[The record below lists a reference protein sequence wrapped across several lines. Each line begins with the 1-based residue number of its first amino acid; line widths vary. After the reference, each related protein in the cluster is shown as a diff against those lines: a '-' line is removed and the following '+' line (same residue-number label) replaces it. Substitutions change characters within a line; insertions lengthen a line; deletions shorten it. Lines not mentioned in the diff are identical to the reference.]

1 MEGDT
6 RYAEIIQQRY
16 NKARDLTQ
24 EVFDRVELNR
34 NLYKGIL
41 IVDDTYEWDYSLVD
55 QQVFPLIRNYI
66 ARSNPSMT
74 KIRLEA
80 RNPKDFE
87 RRKINQDFINWEIG
101 ELPLTT
107 LLTRAFFSN
116 YLAGKAYFKTGW
128 KYDPRVVITRG
139 EYQYEMR
146 PLINRADLKFVRFN
160 NILIPN
166 VTQLPSQKKTDDVNK
181 LKQGEKSEFKGLLDS
196 QVAESGQPQVPVQA
210 KGIQLS
216 THAMRRLQERNI
228 SIDKEEYT
236 KLQTAMDRLKLKGG
250 QDSLVITGK
259 AAYIVDVPKNTIVT
273 AIDKDS
279 IGENVFT
286 KIDSTILMN

>member
-1 MEGDT
+1 M
-6 RYAEIIQQRY
+6 A
-16 NKARDLTQ
+16 
-24 EVFDRVELNR
+24 
-34 NLYKGIL
+34 
-41 IVDDTYEWDYSLVD
+41 
-55 QQVFPLIRNYI
+55 
-66 ARSNPSMT
+66 
-74 KIRLEA
+74 
-80 RNPKDFE
+80 NPK
-87 RRKINQDFINWEIG
+87 I
-101 ELPLTT
+101 
-107 LLTRAFFSN
+107 
-116 YLAGKAYFKTGW
+116 
-128 KYDPRVVITRG
+128 
-139 EYQYEMR
+139 
-146 PLINRADLKFVRFN
+146 N

-166 VTQLPSQKKTDDVNK
+166 VTSLPSQKNVENSNK
-181 LKQGEKSEFKGLLDS
+181 LKSGEPSEFKGLLDGAIDQS
-196 QVAESGQPQVPVQA
+196 QPQIGKLD

-228 SIDKEEYT
+228 TIDKDEYA

>member
-1 MEGDT
+1 M
-6 RYAEIIQQRY
+6 A
-16 NKARDLTQ
+16 
-24 EVFDRVELNR
+24 
-34 NLYKGIL
+34 
-41 IVDDTYEWDYSLVD
+41 
-55 QQVFPLIRNYI
+55 
-66 ARSNPSMT
+66 
-74 KIRLEA
+74 
-80 RNPKDFE
+80 NPK
-87 RRKINQDFINWEIG
+87 I
-101 ELPLTT
+101 
-107 LLTRAFFSN
+107 
-116 YLAGKAYFKTGW
+116 
-128 KYDPRVVITRG
+128 
-139 EYQYEMR
+139 
-146 PLINRADLKFVRFN
+146 N

-166 VTQLPSQKKTDDVNK
+166 VTSLPSNKNVENTNK
-181 LKQGEKSEFKGLLDS
+181 LKSGETSEFKGLLDGAIDQS
-196 QVAESGQPQVPVQA
+196 QSQITKQD

-228 SIDKEEYT
+228 SIDKEEYA

>member
-1 MEGDT
+1 M
-6 RYAEIIQQRY
+6 A
-16 NKARDLTQ
+16 
-24 EVFDRVELNR
+24 
-34 NLYKGIL
+34 
-41 IVDDTYEWDYSLVD
+41 
-55 QQVFPLIRNYI
+55 
-66 ARSNPSMT
+66 
-74 KIRLEA
+74 
-80 RNPKDFE
+80 NPK
-87 RRKINQDFINWEIG
+87 I
-101 ELPLTT
+101 
-107 LLTRAFFSN
+107 
-116 YLAGKAYFKTGW
+116 
-128 KYDPRVVITRG
+128 
-139 EYQYEMR
+139 
-146 PLINRADLKFVRFN
+146 N

-166 VTQLPSQKKTDDVNK
+166 VTSLPSNKNVENTNK
-181 LKQGEKSEFKGLLDS
+181 LKSGETSEFKGLLDGALDQS
-196 QVAESGQPQVPVQA
+196 QVTIPKQE

-228 SIDKEEYT
+228 SIDKDEYA

>member
-1 MEGDT
+1 M
-6 RYAEIIQQRY
+6 A
-16 NKARDLTQ
+16 
-24 EVFDRVELNR
+24 
-34 NLYKGIL
+34 
-41 IVDDTYEWDYSLVD
+41 
-55 QQVFPLIRNYI
+55 
-66 ARSNPSMT
+66 
-74 KIRLEA
+74 
-80 RNPKDFE
+80 NPK
-87 RRKINQDFINWEIG
+87 I
-101 ELPLTT
+101 
-107 LLTRAFFSN
+107 
-116 YLAGKAYFKTGW
+116 
-128 KYDPRVVITRG
+128 
-139 EYQYEMR
+139 
-146 PLINRADLKFVRFN
+146 N

-166 VTQLPSQKKTDDVNK
+166 VTQLPSQKKVDDVNK
-181 LKQGEKSEFKGLLDS
+181 LKQGETSEFKGLLDS
-196 QVAESGQPQVPVQA
+196 QVEQQNNPQILEQKS

>member
-1 MEGDT
+1 M
-6 RYAEIIQQRY
+6 A
-16 NKARDLTQ
+16 
-24 EVFDRVELNR
+24 
-34 NLYKGIL
+34 
-41 IVDDTYEWDYSLVD
+41 
-55 QQVFPLIRNYI
+55 
-66 ARSNPSMT
+66 
-74 KIRLEA
+74 
-80 RNPKDFE
+80 NPK
-87 RRKINQDFINWEIG
+87 I
-101 ELPLTT
+101 
-107 LLTRAFFSN
+107 
-116 YLAGKAYFKTGW
+116 
-128 KYDPRVVITRG
+128 
-139 EYQYEMR
+139 
-146 PLINRADLKFVRFN
+146 N

-181 LKQGEKSEFKGLLDS
+181 LKQGETSEFKGLLDS
-196 QVAESGQPQVPVQA
+196 QVGQSELQA
-210 KGIQLS
+210 QQEQQSAIAPKQKGIQLS

-273 AIDKDS
+273 AIDKEN

>member
-1 MEGDT
+1 M
-6 RYAEIIQQRY
+6 A
-16 NKARDLTQ
+16 
-24 EVFDRVELNR
+24 
-34 NLYKGIL
+34 
-41 IVDDTYEWDYSLVD
+41 
-55 QQVFPLIRNYI
+55 
-66 ARSNPSMT
+66 
-74 KIRLEA
+74 
-80 RNPKDFE
+80 NPK
-87 RRKINQDFINWEIG
+87 I
-101 ELPLTT
+101 
-107 LLTRAFFSN
+107 
-116 YLAGKAYFKTGW
+116 
-128 KYDPRVVITRG
+128 
-139 EYQYEMR
+139 
-146 PLINRADLKFVRFN
+146 N

-166 VTQLPSQKKTDDVNK
+166 VTSLPSQKKTDDVNK
-181 LKQGEKSEFKGLLDS
+181 LKKGETSEFKGLLDS
-196 QVAESGQPQVPVQA
+196 QVGEQTTPGTAPLT

-250 QDSLVITGK
+250 QDSLVITSK

>member
-1 MEGDT
+1 M
-6 RYAEIIQQRY
+6 A
-16 NKARDLTQ
+16 
-24 EVFDRVELNR
+24 
-34 NLYKGIL
+34 
-41 IVDDTYEWDYSLVD
+41 
-55 QQVFPLIRNYI
+55 
-66 ARSNPSMT
+66 
-74 KIRLEA
+74 
-80 RNPKDFE
+80 NPK
-87 RRKINQDFINWEIG
+87 I
-101 ELPLTT
+101 
-107 LLTRAFFSN
+107 
-116 YLAGKAYFKTGW
+116 
-128 KYDPRVVITRG
+128 
-139 EYQYEMR
+139 
-146 PLINRADLKFVRFN
+146 N

-166 VTQLPSQKKTDDVNK
+166 VTSLPSNKNVENTNK
-181 LKQGEKSEFKGLLDS
+181 LKSGETSEFKGLLDGAIDQS
-196 QVAESGQPQVPVQA
+196 QPQITKQD

-228 SIDKEEYT
+228 SIDKEEYA